1 QAVNLNRFAQAQA
14 TGAST
19 LAVGCPFCA
28 NMMID
33 ANREGGEPMRVA
45 DVAEIVAEAI
55 AAESVQA

>member
-1 QAVNLNRFAQAQA
+1 
-14 TGAST
+14 
-19 LAVGCPFCA
+19 
-28 NMMID
+28 MMID